1 MTHAR
6 DGAARRRAGRRSGVV
21 LVVLLLVG
29 AVLAARGLGGGGSG
43 TPPAFDNG
51 LTLEAGEARSAAMGQ
66 PVLALASAEW
76 CGPCRVFKR
85 GALADDELN
94 RLVAERTVPV
104 YLDVDKDRPGAGRL
118 GVSAIPALV
127 LIREGRVIA
136 RLEGARPAGEV
147 RQWLLASTGE
157 QR

>member
-1 MTHAR
+1 MNQVRGREAR
-6 DGAARRRAGRRSGVV
+6 KRAGSRGALV

-43 TPPAFDNG
+43 SPPAFDNG
-51 LTLEAGEARSAAMGQ
+51 LTLEAGEARSAATGR

-94 RLVAERTVPV
+94 RLIAERTVPV
-104 YLDVDKDRPGAGRL
+104 YLDVDKDRAGAGRL

-127 LIREGRVIA
+127 LMREGRVVS
-136 RLEGARPAGEV
+136 RMEGARPAGEV
-147 RQWLLASTGE
+147 REWLLASTGE